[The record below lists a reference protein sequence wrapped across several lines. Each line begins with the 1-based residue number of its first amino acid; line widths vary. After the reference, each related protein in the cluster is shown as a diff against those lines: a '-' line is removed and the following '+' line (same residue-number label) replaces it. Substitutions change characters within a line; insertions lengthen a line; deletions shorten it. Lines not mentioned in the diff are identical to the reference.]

1 LDVAR
6 AATTSDVF
14 NAIAE
19 PVRRDVLEVLAD
31 AERPVNDLVTVLG
44 LTQPQVSKHLMVLRS
59 VDLVRARSEGRH
71 RLYRLN
77 GPALRPVHDW
87 VGGFEQHWNARF
99 DRLED
104 LLAEMQDDN

>member
-1 LDVAR
+1 M
-6 AATTSDVF
+6 F

-59 VDLVRARSEGRH
+59 VDLVRARSEGRQ

-104 LLAEMQDDN
+104 LLSEMQKPIV